1 MPTFTHKPTGKRVF
15 FAHIPRTAGRYVEAN
30 LLWKNECDW
39 DEINLDTGNG
49 VMTMMHGAEIAHWH
63 REIYEE
69 HLDVKDIPNFSIIR
83 NPFDKFISGSVYL
96 KRLYGNDCQEL
107 FEDENLFFSMLA
119 NIPTLDPNFSANWFK
134 SQVDFMTDRTH
145 IWKYE
150 DGMGENFVSWLS
162 GIMGVD
168 LEFDEDIEYPKSR
181 DEGNKLKKTPKLI
194 HNLRQLYRKDIEL
207 YYPELE
213 ASF

>member
-1 MPTFTHKPTGKRVF
+1 MPTFTHKPTGKRLF

-30 LLWKNECDW
+30 LLWKNDCDW
-39 DEINLDTGNG
+39 DEINLDTGLG

-63 REIYEE
+63 KEIYEE

-134 SQVDFMTDRTH
+134 SQVDFMTDRTR

-194 HNLRQLYRKDIEL
+194 HNLRQLYRKDIAL
-207 YYPELE
+207 YYPQLE

>member
-30 LLWKNECDW
+30 LLWKNDCDW
-39 DEINLDTGNG
+39 DEINLDTGLG

-63 REIYEE
+63 KEIYEE

>member
-1 MPTFTHKPTGKRVF
+1 
-15 FAHIPRTAGRYVEAN
+15 
-30 LLWKNECDW
+30 
-39 DEINLDTGNG
+39 
-49 VMTMMHGAEIAHWH
+49 
-63 REIYEE
+63 
-69 HLDVKDIPNFSIIR
+69 
-83 NPFDKFISGSVYL
+83 
-96 KRLYGNDCQEL
+96 
-107 FEDENLFFSMLA
+107 MLA
-119 NIPTLDPNFSANWFK
+119 NIPTLDSNFSANWFK
-134 SQVDFMTDRTH
+134 PLVEFMTDRTH

-213 ASF
+213 A

>member
-1 MPTFTHKPTGKRVF
+1 MPTFTHKPTGKRLF

-30 LLWKNECDW
+30 LLWKNDCDW
-39 DEINLDTGNG
+39 DEINLDTGLG

-63 REIYEE
+63 KEIYEE

-213 ASF
+213 A

>member
-1 MPTFTHKPTGKRVF
+1 MPTFTHKPTGKRIF

-30 LLWKNECDW
+30 LLWKNDCDW
-39 DEINLDTGNG
+39 DEIDLDTGLG
-49 VMTMMHGAEIAHWH
+49 VMTMIHGAEIAHWH
-63 REIYEE
+63 KEIYEE

>member
-30 LLWKNECDW
+30 LLWQNECDW

-83 NPFDKFISGSVYL
+83 NPFDKFTSGSVYL

>member
-1 MPTFTHKPTGKRVF
+1 MPTFTHKPTGKRLF

-30 LLWKNECDW
+30 LLWKNDCDW
-39 DEINLDTGNG
+39 DEIDLDTGLG

-63 REIYEE
+63 KEIYEE

-213 ASF
+213 A

>member
-1 MPTFTHKPTGKRVF
+1 MPTFTHKPTGKRIF

-30 LLWKNECDW
+30 LLWKNDCDW
-39 DEINLDTGNG
+39 DEIDLDTGLG
-49 VMTMMHGAEIAHWH
+49 VMTMMYGAEIAHWH
-63 REIYEE
+63 KEIYEE

-168 LEFDEDIEYPKSR
+168 LELDEDIEYPKSR

-207 YYPELE
+207 YYPQLE

>member
-30 LLWKNECDW
+30 LLWKNDCDW
-39 DEINLDTGNG
+39 DEIDLDTGLG
-49 VMTMMHGAEIAHWH
+49 VMTMMYGAEIAHWH
-63 REIYEE
+63 KEIYEE

-150 DGMGENFVSWLS
+150 DGMGDNFVSWLS
-162 GIMGVD
+162 DIIGVD
-168 LEFDEDIEYPKSR
+168 LKFDEDIDYPKSR

-194 HNLRQLYRKDIEL
+194 DNVKQLYRKDIEQF
-207 YYPELE
+207 YPEL
-213 ASF
+213 ATPL

>member
-1 MPTFTHKPTGKRVF
+1 MPTFTHTPTEKKVF

-30 LLWKNECDW
+30 LLWKNDCDW
-39 DEINLDTGNG
+39 DEINLDTGLG

-63 REIYEE
+63 KKIYEE

-168 LEFDEDIEYPKSR
+168 LKFDEDIEYPKSR

-213 ASF
+213 A

>member
-30 LLWKNECDW
+30 LLWKNDCDW
-39 DEINLDTGNG
+39 DEIDLDTGLG
-49 VMTMMHGAEIAHWH
+49 VMTMMYGAEIAHWH
-63 REIYEE
+63 KEIYEE

-96 KRLYGNDCQEL
+96 KRLYGDDCQEL
-107 FEDENLFFSMLA
+107 FEDENLFYSMLA
-119 NIPTLDPNFSANWFK
+119 NIPTLDSNFSANWFK
-134 SQVDFMTDRTH
+134 PQADFMTDRTH

-213 ASF
+213 A